1 MAPRR
6 SKVQPTGQ
14 PAPVQRAPAQRALAQ
29 RAPVQPALEEEN
41 IDLDVSETSEEE
53 EIAPTQAMAPAVSAL
68 DDLTTHVAPII
79 KPVVKSNR
87 ALDIDLIFERGKGKQ
102 SVCKYCK

>member
-14 PAPVQRAPAQRALAQ
+14 PAPVQPATVQRAPAQRVPAQ

-53 EIAPTQAMAPAVSAL
+53 VMAPAVSAL

-87 ALDIDLIFERGKGKQ
+87 ALDIDLLFERGKGKP